1 MQLTRMPCWPSSAA
15 ALFDVMYACDATP
28 PTTAATLPLLM
39 MLPPQ
44 RVLYPQEHP
53 GEVDAQHP
61 GEVSSVDVRDPGPVA
76 VDDGGVIE
84 HDVEAAVL
92 GDGQVDGKTCMN
104 DLLASE
110 SGTGKALQLAM
121 EILARS
127 LSLSLC
133 VTFSEREWMCIYR

>member
-15 ALFDVMYACDATP
+15 ALFDAMYACDATP

-61 GEVSSVDVRDPGPVA
+61 GPVA

-104 DLLASE
+104 EREDYLLASE